1 MRRGAALWLSA
12 MIALASC
19 AATAK
24 PPRVMSL
31 DECTDQ
37 LVLALLPPS
46 RITSVTWLS
55 RDPSLSVMV
64 RAAERVPVNH
74 GSAEEVLR
82 DRPDLVI
89 ASPYATPATRAL
101 LKKLHYPLLEVNS
114 PDSFQDIRRDT
125 RIIAAAVGATARGEA
140 LIATMDATLHRLA
153 ITSGPAVRVAAWDGA
168 GLSAQPGSMYDAVLA
183 AAGARNVANE
193 RGVVASGAP
202 DVETLLA
209 MGPDLLVR
217 GESGQ
222 EPPGRRSDVVNNP
235 VVLRFWAHRTV
246 VAPEYDYI
254 CGTPFSADAAL
265 ALRRDMLVALRR
277 AGRPLS
283 LEAPP

>member
-1 MRRGAALWLSA
+1 MRRGAALGLVA
-12 MIALASC
+12 AAALVSG
-19 AATAK
+19 AAVAR

-31 DECTDQ
+31 NECTDQ

-55 RDPSLSVMV
+55 RDPTLSVMV
-64 RAAERVPVNH
+64 GPARRVPVNH

-89 ASPYATPATRAL
+89 ATPYATPATRAL
-101 LKKLHYPLLEVNS
+101 LKTLRYPLLEVDA
-114 PDSFQDIRRDT
+114 PGSFADVRRDI
-125 RIIAAAVGATARGEA
+125 RIIAAAVGARARGEA
-140 LIATMDATLHRLA
+140 LIAGMDATLRRLSLGA
-153 ITSGPAVRVAAWDGA
+153 GPAVRVAAWDGA
-168 GLSAQPGSMYDAVLA
+168 GFSAQPGSMYDAVLRV
-183 AAGARNVANE
+183 AGAHNVAAD

-209 MGPDLLVR
+209 MAPDLLVR

-222 EPPGRRSDVVNNP
+222 EPPGRRADVVDNP
-235 VVLRFWAHRTV
+235 VVRRVWAHRAV
-246 VAPEYDYI
+246 VVPQADYI

-265 ALRRDMLVALRR
+265 RLRRDMRAALRR
-277 AGRPLS
+277 AGGPLS
-283 LEAPP
+283 LAAAR